1 MWRSQEMTSVN
12 AGCEIQII
20 AEFQRSH
27 CGDGDTITMEATQE
41 TAQKLR
47 KSEL

>member
-1 MWRSQEMTSVN
+1 MTSVN

-27 CGDGDTITMEATQE
+27 CGDSDTITVEAAQE

-47 KSEL
+47 ESEL